1 MPESISTSLLYAA
14 DPSIVRSTQK
24 LDNKLP
30 KGFSDFHD
38 VDGELEQQLN
48 TNRLTIIDSDS
59 IRRSMERIKDPG
71 LNMGQFRVYA
81 NTIISQLAQDV
92 AKRNIPNKKT
102 AISVRAGLAFLHH
115 SMKFMPD
122 SEVGF
127 STQTRD
133 EQTAECS
140 SVGAKLGSFA
150 GKHAIIFDP
159 MLATGGSMIDLIDEV
174 IDRGAT
180 GVTTVSAFTAPQ
192 GLVAVSLHPSV
203 DRMITT
209 PLEAGLNEN
218 AYIVGAHQPH
228 SMLGDFGDRY
238 FGNANQ

>member
-1 MPESISTSLLYAA
+1 MAETVRTSSLYAVSPELIRA
-14 DPSIVRSTQK
+14 KQK
-24 LDNKLP
+24 LDYKLP
-30 KGFSDFHD
+30 EGFADFKD
-38 VDGELEQQLN
+38 IDDELKRQLN
-48 TNRLTIIDSDS
+48 SERLKIVDTSS
-59 IRRSMERIKDPG
+59 IRRSMDFIKDP
-71 LNMGQFRVYA
+71 NNSMRDFRNLA
-81 NTIISQLAQDV
+81 NIIISQLAQEV
-92 AKRNIPNKKT
+92 TKLPIGNRKT

-122 SEVGF
+122 AEVGF

-133 EQTAECS
+133 EETAECL

-174 IDRGAT
+174 VENGAVS
-180 GVTTVSAFTAPQ
+180 VTTVNAFTAPQ
-192 GLVAVSLHPSV
+192 GLVAVSQHPSV
-203 DRMITT
+203 ARMITT

-238 FGNANQ
+238 FGDVNQ